1 MKLSNFTD
9 YINENNLTE
18 GKGYYI
24 KVALRDAKKALSILD
39 DMYRRK
45 FDISGSDTYYFKDE
59 SMAYDAKMDL
69 AARDIEITDTN
80 IEESIINED
89 GFSGDP
95 IHVLEKGLK
104 QITRQPVSVS
114 DRDGKEYR
122 AKWAY
127 MKSELNNSAWN
138 KALDF
143 IEDQGGTIDTDKSDN
158 YYEANWDRGEPAEA
172 VPTIYFTLR

>member
-1 MKLSNFTD
+1 MIKLKD
-9 YINENNLTE
+9 ILT
-18 GKGYYI
+18 
-24 KVALRDAKKALSILD
+24 
-39 DMYRRK
+39 
-45 FDISGSDTYYFKDE
+45 
-59 SMAYDAKMDL
+59 
-69 AARDIEITDTN
+69 
-80 IEESIINED
+80 ED

-104 QITRQPVSVS
+104 QITGHPVSVS

-127 MKSELNNSAWN
+127 MKTELQNSAWN

-143 IEDQGGTIDTDKSDN
+143 IEGQGGTIDTNKSSN
-158 YYEANWDRGEPAEA
+158 YYEANWEREEPAEA